1 MTKLRI
7 GVLFGGRSK
16 EREVSFAGGRTVY
29 DNLDRNL
36 YIPVPIFITDKNEFF
51 KLKWEFIYKGS
62 IKDFYPSQV
71 EEMGEKIPM
80 ESLKD
85 IIDVAFLVLH
95 GLDGE
100 DGHVQGLLE
109 WLNIPYTGSKVLG
122 SALGISKFIQKELM
136 KNYGYKTNKF
146 KFLFRDKWLKNRCT
160 YLDEINNEFNF
171 PFVVK
176 SANQGSSIGVSIAH
190 NAEDLEK
197 AIDTGFGIL
206 KIKKNFWDTLVPKDK
221 YEFLKKNITEKIE
234 FEFPVTVD
242 GNNFGD
248 AYSLMHYLD
257 GNTDEEFFIHAN
269 IHDDEVLIEDFIRGR
284 EFSCIVLQKKNEEP
298 QALFPTEILLKDS
311 EFFDYRSKYMLGA
324 SMKVTPMQIEENEM
338 KNIRDTSVKLFK
350 DLHFKVFARMDGFI
364 SEDNE
369 VIINDANSISG
380 MEPISL
386 LFQQAVYSNLSPK
399 QLLTFIITNSL

>member
-1 MTKLRI
+1 MTKLKV

-36 YIPVPIFITDKNEFF
+36 YIPIPIFITDKNEFF

-62 IKDFYPSQV
+62 IKDFYPSQA
-71 EEMGEKIPM
+71 EEMGERIAM
-80 ESLKD
+80 EDLKNVID
-85 IIDVAFLVLH
+85 IAFLVLH

-100 DGHVQGLLE
+100 DGHIQGVLE
-109 WLNIPYTGSKVLG
+109 WLDIPYTGSKVLG
-122 SALGISKFIQKELM
+122 SALGISKFLQKEMM
-136 KNYGYKTNKF
+136 KNYGYKTNQY
-146 KFLFRDKWLKNRCT
+146 KFLFRDKWLQDKNK
-160 YLDEINNEFNF
+160 YLNEIVNEFSF

-176 SANQGSSIGVSIAH
+176 SANQGSSIGVNIAH
-190 NAEDLEK
+190 DEKDLEK
-197 AIDTGFGIL
+197 AIDIGFGIL
-206 KIKKNFWDTLVPKDK
+206 KIEKKFWDTLNQKDK

-234 FEFPVTVD
+234 FEFPVNID
-242 GNNFGD
+242 GNNFCD
-248 AYSLMHYLD
+248 IYSLMHYLD
-257 GNTDEEFFIHAN
+257 NNTDEEFLIHAS
-269 IHDDEVLIEDFIRGR
+269 IHDQEVLIEEFIEGR

-324 SMKVTPMQIEENEM
+324 SMKVTPMNIEENIM
-338 KNIRDTSVKLFK
+338 TDIRNTSVKLFK

-364 SEDNE
+364 TNDNG
-369 VIINDANSISG
+369 VILNDANTISG